1 METQRNDK
9 KLLSVRAASKELG
22 ISMPTMRRLIRTGAI
37 PVHQLGGMVR
47 VNVEE
52 VMTATLRA
60 EAAN

>member
-9 KLLSVRAASKELG
+9 KLLSIRAASKELG
-22 ISMPTMRRLIRTGAI
+22 ISMPTLRRLIRDGAI
-37 PVHQLGGMVR
+37 TVHQLGGMTR

-52 VMTATLRA
+52 LITATLRG